1 MTDLASIDDLAAH
14 MDRSIS
20 TDEVSR
26 ATALLGY
33 ASAVVR
39 TFTGQHFTQVTE
51 TVRLPVRAGRC
62 RLPQYPVTGV
72 SAVAVA
78 EGSAITFSWVAG
90 QVVDCNPSQLNAFEI
105 EPFRTRLQWVDVTY
119 THGYA
124 TVPADVVGVVC
135 DVAAAAL
142 ASPPEDSGVQTETLG
157 PFSTSYGSNY
167 PGGVRLTQSQ
177 RDRLMPY
184 MLPGGTASST

>member
-1 MTDLASIDDLAAH
+1 MTDLADINDLKQVMATPLSGDDEA
-14 MDRSIS
+14 
-20 TDEVSR
+20 R
-26 ATALLGY
+26 ATTLLGY

-39 TFTGQHFTQVTE
+39 TYTGQHFTQVTE
-51 TVRLPVRAGRC
+51 TVRLPVRGGRV
-62 RLPQYPVTGV
+62 RLPQAPVTDV

-90 QVVDCNPSQLNAFEI
+90 QHVDCNPSTINAFEL

-135 DVAAAAL
+135 DMAAAAL

-157 PFSTSYGSNY
+157 PFTTSYGTNY

-177 RDRLMPY
+177 RDRLAPHMIA
-184 MLPGGTASST
+184 GGTASST

>member
-1 MTDLASIDDLAAH
+1 MTDLAELSDLENVMARALT
-14 MDRSIS
+14 S
-20 TDEVSR
+20 DESERAVS
-26 ATALLGY
+26 LLGY

-51 TVRLPVRAGRC
+51 TVRLPVRGGRC
-62 RLPQYPVTGV
+62 RLPQYPVTDV
-72 SAVAVA
+72 SAVAIA

-90 QVVDCNPSQLNAFEI
+90 QVVDCNPSTINAFEI

-135 DVAAAAL
+135 DIVAAAL

-157 PFSTSYGSNY
+157 PFTTSYGTNY

-184 MLPGGTASST
+184 MLVGGTASST